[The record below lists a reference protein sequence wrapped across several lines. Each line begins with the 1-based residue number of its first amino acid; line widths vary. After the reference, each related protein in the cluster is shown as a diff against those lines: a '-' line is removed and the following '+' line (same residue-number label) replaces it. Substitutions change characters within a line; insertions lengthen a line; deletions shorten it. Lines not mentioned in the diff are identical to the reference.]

1 MFSAI
6 QFQNGQLKLLDQ
18 RLLPAQEIWL
28 DYTTLEEVAVAI
40 EDMVVRGAPAIAC
53 AGAYGLVLDANLSKA
68 SHWSGYASDF
78 AKALDR
84 MARTRPTAVN
94 LFHMITNMRKVVA
107 GFSDTMS
114 MVEARARI
122 AEEADN
128 LFQSDL
134 ATCKAIGEFGL
145 GIMAGSNLAVMT
157 HCNTG
162 SLATAGFGTALGVIR
177 SFHQAGRLRHVYVD
191 ETRPFMQG
199 SRLTAFELMQEK
211 IPFSVQVDGAA
222 AFLMARE
229 KVDFVVVGADR
240 IAANGDTANKI
251 GTYSLAIAAK
261 HHGIPFYV
269 AAPLTTFDPAIKS
282 GADIPV
288 EDRDPKEITHW
299 AEKPVTPLGSRV
311 KNPSFDVTPG
321 ELIAGII
328 TEKGIL
334 RSPYTESI
342 GKLF

>member
-6 QFQNGQLKLLDQ
+6 QYKNAQLQLIDQ
-18 RLLPAQEIWL
+18 RLLPTQEIWL
-28 DYTTLEEVAVAI
+28 DYTTLEGVAVAI

-53 AGAYGLVLDANLSKA
+53 AGAYGLVLHTYEHDFAD
-68 SHWSGYASDF
+68 WGGYAADF
-78 AKALDR
+78 EKSLQR

-94 LFHMITNMRKVVA
+94 LFHMITNMRKLAATFSA
-107 GFSDTMS
+107 GMS
-114 MVEARARI
+114 MKDVRARI
-122 AEEADN
+122 EKEADD

-145 GIMAGSNLAVMT
+145 SIVSGKDLGVIT

-162 SLATAGFGTALGVIR
+162 SLATAGYGTALGVIR

-199 SRLTAFELMQEK
+199 SRLTAFELAQEK

-222 AFLMARE
+222 AFLMTRE
-229 KVDFVVVGADR
+229 KIDFVVVGADR

-269 AAPLTTFDPAIKS
+269 AAPLTTFDPAIKR

-288 EDRDPKEITHW
+288 EDRDPREITHW
-299 AEKPVTPLGSRV
+299 ADKPVTPPGSRV
-311 KNPSFDVTPG
+311 KNPSFDVTPS

-328 TEKGIL
+328 TEKGVL
-334 RSPYTESI
+334 RAPYVESI
-342 GKLF
+342 RKLF

>member
-1 MFSAI
+1 MFSAM
-6 QFQNGQLKLLDQ
+6 QYQHGQLRLLDQ
-18 RLLPAQEIWL
+18 RLLPTQEIWI
-28 DYTTLEEVAVAI
+28 DYKTLEGVAVAI

-53 AGAYGLVLDANLSKA
+53 AGAYGLVLDVNE
-68 SHWSGYASDF
+68 SHATQWGDYASAF

-107 GFSDTMS
+107 SFPDTMS
-114 MVEARARI
+114 MSDVRACI
-122 AEEADN
+122 AKEADD

-145 GIMAGSNLAVMT
+145 GILNGTNLAVMT

-177 SFHQAGRLRHVYVD
+177 SFHQMGRLRHVYVD

-229 KVDFVVVGADR
+229 KIDFVVVGADR

-269 AAPLTTFDPAIKS
+269 AAPLTTFDPAIKT

-299 AEKPVTPLGSRV
+299 GEKPVTPLGSLV
-311 KNPSFDVTPG
+311 KNPSFDVTPS

-328 TEKGIL
+328 TEKGVL
-334 RSPYTESI
+334 RAPYIESI
-342 GKLF
+342 RKLF

>member
-1 MFSAI
+1 MFGAI
-6 QFQNGQLKLLDQ
+6 QYKNAQLRLLDQ
-18 RLLPAQEIWL
+18 RLLPTQEIWL
-28 DYTTLEEVAVAI
+28 DYKTLEGVAVAI

-53 AGAYGLVLDANLSKA
+53 AGAYGLTLHTYESEAENWGA
-68 SHWSGYASDF
+68 YAPDF
-78 AKALDR
+78 ENALQR

-94 LFHMITNMRKVVA
+94 LFHMIANMRKLVTN
-107 GFSDTMS
+107 FSASMS
-114 MVEARARI
+114 MSDVRGKIEK
-122 AEEADN
+122 EADD

-145 GIMAGSNLAVMT
+145 SIISGSNLGVIT

-162 SLATAGFGTALGVIR
+162 SLATAGYGTALGVIR
-177 SFHQAGRLRHVYVD
+177 SFHQADRLRHVYVD

-199 SRLTAFELMQEK
+199 SRLTAFELAQEK

-222 AFLMARE
+222 AFLMTRE
-229 KVDFVVVGADR
+229 KIDFAVVGADR

-261 HHGIPFYV
+261 YHGIPFYV
-269 AAPLTTFDPAIKS
+269 AAPLTTFDPAIKT

-288 EDRDPKEITHW
+288 EDRDPREITHW
-299 AEKPVTPLGSRV
+299 ADKPVTPLGSRV
-311 KNPSFDVTPG
+311 KNPSFDVTPN

-328 TEKGIL
+328 TEKGVL
-334 RSPYTESI
+334 RAPYTESI
-342 GKLF
+342 RKLF